1 MVAPTMID
9 SLGENKTRAGM
20 VVEQRI
26 IRLEDV
32 VSLDDHSKPS
42 KVERAGGGGS
52 DNTTTAATITTG
64 KEVDDMLTPQ
74 QRLQLDES
82 RWRLHSVLSAAQP
95 HQCANLLLQRID
107 APVSAVWPMLR
118 RFDTPQA
125 YKRFVKACVIASGDG
140 SSVGSLRNITLISGL
155 PASCSTERLEIL
167 DDEHHIVSFRVV
179 GGEHRLRNY
188 ASVTSLHEFE
198 VSDGGGGSISMAIAT
213 GGGSAGLR
221 CSSGDHGRTAPATL
235 APTRK
240 VVTVVMES
248 YVVDVPEGNTREDT
262 RVFTDTVVRCNLQSL
277 AKICQANFKLEQRRC
292 QQQQQQQPEMAS
304 CKKDSGQDSGL
315 ILMR

>member
-1 MVAPTMID
+1 
-9 SLGENKTRAGM
+9 
-20 VVEQRI
+20 
-26 IRLEDV
+26 
-32 VSLDDHSKPS
+32 
-42 KVERAGGGGS
+42 
-52 DNTTTAATITTG
+52 
-64 KEVDDMLTPQ
+64 
-74 QRLQLDES
+74 
-82 RWRLHSVLSAAQP
+82 P

-188 ASVTSLHEFE
+188 ASVTSLHE
-198 VSDGGGGSISMAIAT
+198 
-213 GGGSAGLR
+213 
-221 CSSGDHGRTAPATL
+221 
-235 APTRK
+235 K

-277 AKICQANFKLEQRRC
+277 AKICQ
-292 QQQQQQQPEMAS
+292 
-304 CKKDSGQDSGL
+304 
-315 ILMR
+315 